1 MKTPLVTL
9 FAILGF
15 GISQVVAQQ
24 PSDNEKNWE
33 QLKPGI
39 SAVQVKQL
47 LGDPIKIEQFT
58 TVRYNSY
65 DTSVYWRYP
74 NNRIVVVTNYI
85 FERVEEDRTHLLKQ
99 LQQRAY
105 KKSKDGLVIV
115 YNGKN

>member
-1 MKTPLVTL
+1 MKTPFITL
-9 FAILGF
+9 LAILGF
-15 GISQVVAQQ
+15 GISQVKAQEAIG
-24 PSDNEKNWE
+24 NEKNWE
-33 QLKPGI
+33 QLKPGM
-39 SAVQVKQL
+39 SAVQVKKL

>member
-1 MKTPLVTL
+1 MKTPLITL
-9 FAILGF
+9 FAILGL
-15 GISQVVAQQ
+15 GMSQVAAQQ

-33 QLKPGI
+33 QLKAGM

-47 LGDPIKIEQFT
+47 LGDPLKIEQFT

>member
-1 MKTPLVTL
+1 MKTPLIIIVT
-9 FAILGF
+9 ICCF
-15 GISQVVAQQ
+15 GICQAQAQQ
-24 PSDNEKNWE
+24 PSDSEKSWE
-33 QLKPGI
+33 QLKAGM
-39 SAVQVKQL
+39 SGVQVKQI
-47 LGDPIKIEQFT
+47 LGDPLKIEQFT